1 MKAKEPPLV
10 LDMDSLHNKRRL
22 MSKIGTLKGIWEIQM
37 RPRKR
42 NRSLNANAYYWAGFI
57 PGWLEWLREASG
69 EPWITAEQAHDALVK
84 RVLGVR
90 QIVDKE
96 TGEVIDEARPSTH
109 DMDTT
114 EFAQY
119 LDRAAEFLAS
129 FCGIVVL
136 PPEMYF
142 DQRDQKWKEQH
153 DHSNRNSNA
162 SAAA

>member
-1 MKAKEPPLV
+1 MSDKEPAIV

-22 MSKIGTLKGIWEIQM
+22 LTKIQNLKGIWEFKM

-42 NRSLNANAYYWAGFI
+42 NRSLNANSFYWAAYI

-69 EPWITAEQAHDALVK
+69 EPWITAEQAHEALVK
-84 RVLGVR
+84 HVLGTKE
-90 QIVDKE
+90 IVNKE
-96 TGEVIDEARPSTH
+96 TGEVVYEARPSTH
-109 DMDTT
+109 DMDST

-136 PPEMYF
+136 PPEVYF
-142 DQRDQKWKEQH
+142 EERDKGYAKRTNNKRE
-153 DHSNRNSNA
+153 DR
-162 SAAA
+162 AAA